1 MIRGFAAVE
10 VMTPKEGPELTL
22 LFGLLK
28 FAVFVRLKNSARTW
42 MLWDSAKGNPRSIA
56 RSMFLWAGP
65 RTKPSPLL
73 PKSVSA
79 GFVANGAWGAEVKA
93 SAFRYLPTTRE

>member
-1 MIRGFAAVE
+1 MIRGFVAVE

-42 MLWDSAKGNPRSIA
+42 MLWDSAKGNPRSN
-56 RSMFLWAGP
+56 
-65 RTKPSPLL
+65 
-73 PKSVSA
+73 VSLGRA
-79 GFVANGAWGAEVKA
+79 ADQTFATVAKVGVCRICSIWRFGSGGEGVGI
-93 SAFRYLPTTRE
+93 